1 MAVLILSE
9 RATAG
14 IPISSTVVARATHHD
29 NAPVMVHRNR
39 SKRIWHELI
48 VRQDDPSKNY
58 CYVCTKETRAY
69 VHIRTQ
75 KGGCGI
81 RGVERDALAKQRP
94 EKNKNIIRYVT
105 GRKKNVS
112 LGETYTRVD
121 GMYTTPWRGVGKRR
135 RYVRG
140 VSGWMMI
147 YF

>member
-29 NAPVMVHRNR
+29 NAPVMVHRNK

-58 CYVCTKETRAY
+58 CYVCTKENARACTHTDKRVVVGY
-69 VHIRTQ
+69 
-75 KGGCGI
+75 GI

-105 GRKKNVS
+105 GRKK
-112 LGETYTRVD
+112 
-121 GMYTTPWRGVGKRR
+121 MYR
-135 RYVRG
+135 
-140 VSGWMMI
+140 
-147 YF
+147 